1 LPASQFQSLKV
12 DANSMKS
19 DLHEMDESG
28 KLAENPGMTLEY
40 KHQKEPAPKK
50 EDAKPAKQ

>member
-40 KHQKEPAPKK
+40 KRQTEPAPKK